1 MIDRKPVQQKSASMD
16 ALHIGRLRCAS
27 FRRHIPLEGVV
38 PVEAIRKVSEEL
50 GLSSRQV
57 RRLVPVF
64 RQNPV
69 PEALAP
75 TRPGPKMGTHRIRPD
90 VSAAIDGLIEEL
102 YLTKTPPAK
111 ALVAHQVRN
120 LLIADNGDYC
130 FPEESVPSERV
141 IERLIGEI
149 TETRKARA
157 SKGSKSRSAAE
168 PHPYHYDSNGV
179 LDLVQM
185 DSTRADLFLVDQQM
199 RAPLD
204 RPWLTFL
211 IDVFTRCIIGF
222 YVSFG
227 DPSIYRCGRAVVN
240 AILPKEPLL
249 TEMGIEVSY
258 PMHGIF
264 DRLHC
269 DYAKPHR
276 SQAFRSACIAN
287 GIDPDVRPLGPSHLG
302 GHIERLIGTFVG
314 KMKLIP
320 GATGSNVSQRDG
332 YDPRDA
338 AVMTLPEFER
348 WLIFQIAAYHNRPHA
363 GLDGLSPAHAW
374 ALALEGRPHALPT
387 TLNPER
393 LMRQFLPGV
402 EVQVHSFGVV
412 IRRRKYFASFLNDKI
427 GLKVVVRIDERDL
440 NVVYLEWDG
449 DFIPLNAT
457 FSYPNVSEQEWEAA
471 RKQRRQLED
480 NFQNDGIQ
488 AETAR
493 LVHQGRQEVLQAAK
507 RTRQVRNGLKRIEG
521 EGRGH
526 GSATTPAPTGQVVE
540 WVDPGVLGPSGWEV
554 VDE

>member
-1 MIDRKPVQQKSASMD
+1 MIDRKPVQQKSSSLD
-16 ALHIGRLRCAS
+16 ALEVGRLRCAS
-27 FRRHIPLEGVV
+27 FRRHISLEGAVSA
-38 PVEAIRKVSEEL
+38 EAICKVSDEL
-50 GLSSRQV
+50 GLSTRQV
-57 RRLVPVF
+57 RRLVPLF

-69 PEALAP
+69 PEALVP
-75 TRPGPKMGTHRIRPD
+75 TRPGPKIGTHRIPAD
-90 VSAAIDGLIEEL
+90 VAAAIDALIEEL

-130 FPEESVPSERV
+130 FPEKNVPSERV

-157 SKGSKSRSAAE
+157 SKGSKSRSASE
-168 PHPYHYDSNGV
+168 PHPYHYESNGA

-185 DSTRADLFLVDQQM
+185 DSTRADLVLVDRQL

-249 TEMGIEVSY
+249 AGMGLEVSY

-264 DRLHC
+264 SKLHC

-276 SQAFRSACIAN
+276 SHAFRAACIAN

-314 KMKLIP
+314 KMRLIP
-320 GATGSNVSQRDG
+320 GATGSNVTQRDG

-374 ALALEGRPHALPT
+374 EVAMKGRPHALST
-387 TLNPER
+387 ALNPER
-393 LMRQFLPGV
+393 LIRQFLPGV
-402 EVQVHSFGVV
+402 EVQVHSFGIV

-449 DFIPLNAT
+449 EFIPLIAT
-457 FSYPNVSEQEWEAA
+457 FSYPDVSEQEWEAA

-480 NFQNDGIQ
+480 VFQGDGIQ
-488 AETAR
+488 AEIAR

-507 RTRQVRNGLKRIEG
+507 RTRQVRNGLKRLEG

-526 GSATTPAPTGQVVE
+526 GGATTPAPARQAIE

-554 VDE
+554 IKE